1 MNGCHSKLPA
11 QPSTETRKLQMK
23 ITASERGP
31 IRLVKFDKIK
41 ATEPEQEIIDL
52 SDDDEE
58 DISENASKRIK
69 IETEEIANTNSTS
82 EFEYEVLVLN
92 NQTTS
97 LKNELKNICDK
108 IDNVKSKDLTKFA
121 FRFQNVKDAFKF
133 YNVLNPMK
141 INGEPLVVL
150 FPVQIASKH

>member
-31 IRLVKFDKIK
+31 IRIVKFDKIK

-58 DISENASKRIK
+58 DTSEIASKRIK
-69 IETEEIANTNSTS
+69 TEANVITNTISNS

-97 LKNELKNICDK
+97 LKSELKKICDK
-108 IDNVKSKDLTKFA
+108 IDYIKSIDLTNFA

-141 INGEPLVVL
+141 INGEPLVML
-150 FPVQIASKH
+150 FPVQIPSIH

>member
-31 IRLVKFDKIK
+31 IRIVKFDKIK

-58 DISENASKRIK
+58 DTSEIASKRIK
-69 IETEEIANTNSTS
+69 TEANVITNTISNS

-97 LKNELKNICDK
+97 LKSELKKICDK
-108 IDNVKSKDLTKFA
+108 IDYIKSIDLTNFA

-141 INGEPLVVL
+141 INGEPLIVL
-150 FPVQIASKH
+150 FPVQIPSIH